1 MPDVPDPSV
10 PDWPICCIC
19 GQPVKLE
26 TSKTDE
32 FGHAVHE
39 DCYILKVR
47 LHRATEP

>member
-1 MPDVPDPSV
+1 MPNVPDPSV
-10 PDWPICCIC
+10 PGGPICSIC

-39 DCYILKVR
+39 ECYILKVA